1 ADRSYGHPPPLGRGT
16 ESLSPTAPVM
26 FVIAGSVSTPDVASP
41 LCAAPAWTLT
51 AIGIRVPPI
60 NRNAA
65 VPPYDVTRSLKVSG
79 FQDARPAVSVSVPTP
94 SATRPPKALPL
105 PYSVLGRP

>member
-1 ADRSYGHPPPLGRGT
+1 MYGSTLTPRVGSQTLI
-16 ESLSPTAPVM
+16 PTAPVT
-26 FVIAGSVSTPDVASP
+26 FVVAGSVSTAA
-41 LCAAPAWTLT
+41 LWAAPPWRFT
-51 AIGIRVPPI
+51 ATGISVPPI
-60 NRNAA
+60 SRNAA